1 MLSILQGLRARSGAK
16 QSISHFLENPQ
27 FDHAA
32 LCERMRVDRNGS
44 TLSMLAVRLPQESRN
59 PQALEAKLVGML
71 AERLRI
77 TDSYGRLRDGRIGL
91 LLPDTP
97 ASGAWKVASDLDD
110 YFVKNHLVSP
120 SRRLDFELFTYPD
133 RGGGSEGDALDSH
146 GPSSSDFS
154 PNDSNPDGADSGLS
168 DSDFGNSGF
177 TGSNNNNQGKSVG
190 VGRSSFEE
198 AFCLGM
204 PWWKRSIDLVG
215 ASIGLLM
222 ASPVILIAALAVK
235 ATSPGGA
242 FFLQEREGLGGR
254 RFRIYKLR
262 TMRHDAE
269 SRKDRL
275 RRRSEQ
281 DGPAFKMTNDPR
293 VTPVGRLLRKTSLD
307 ELPQLWNVLRGEMS
321 LVGPRPL
328 PVKESLGC
336 APWQRR
342 RLQVT
347 PGITCIWQVTG
358 RNIVRFD
365 DWVRMD
371 LRYIRNRGLAKDL
384 SLLLR
389 TPPAVLFSK
398 GPR

>member
-1 MLSILQGLRARSGAK
+1 MFSILQSLRARSAAK
-16 QSISHFLENPQ
+16 RSLSQFLENPQ

-44 TLSMLAVRLPQESRN
+44 TLSMLAVRLPQEGRKGE
-59 PQALEAKLVGML
+59 ALEAKLIGL
-71 AERLRI
+71 LSERLRL

-110 YFVKNHLVSP
+110 YFVKNQLIHP

-133 RGGGSEGDALDSH
+133 PGNSGGDVLEGD
-146 GPSSSDFS
+146 GPGARDFS
-154 PNDSNPDGADSGLS
+154 PNDSNPDGNDPGLS
-168 DSDFGNSGF
+168 DSDFSGSGYR
-177 TGSNNNNQGKSVG
+177 GSGSGDRRKSVG
-190 VGRSSFEE
+190 ASRSSFESV
-198 AFCLGM
+198 FSLGL
-204 PWWKRSIDLVG
+204 PWWKRSIDIVG
-215 ASIGLLM
+215 ASIGLLV
-222 ASPVILIAALAVK
+222 ASPVILVAALAVK

-328 PVKESLGC
+328 PVQESLGC

-371 LRYIRNRGLAKDL
+371 LRYIRTRGLAKDV